1 MIFFRHFMLFIF
13 FNSVV
18 LLNAGIVSADIN
30 NHITEMLHDGQ
41 NISLYKDRD
50 SGRTVISIGFG
61 QHAKQ
66 NVAIDMA
73 KQAAMKYLGSFLK
86 GERVSATDVAE
97 QKYIGDL
104 AEESYYSIIR
114 TDVNASLKS
123 AYFFKS
129 GKRGGM
135 TYAVVIISEKSRAAA
150 DFFNAGQNSNIV
162 VARGFASMSSGAS
175 KARNNA
181 VNQALRNAVEQY
193 AGVQMASKTS
203 IENAEKYRAKLTS
216 VSKGHVKKYEIK
228 KEYKD
233 GNNFVVEIIAE
244 ISEEEP
250 GAETSIDAVKESM
263 GRPSFYLI
271 TEDQRLKDM
280 ISEVLSKNDLE
291 ITHEKK
297 RAKYIVNAKAK
308 KYEYDVSMSKSMK
321 GIQTTMTVNIKDRF
335 SGEDFINVSNDP
347 ENSVEI
353 SESPE
358 VRERNSYNYAMEELE
373 EKLLKQINRKFIA
386 RFQQGE
392 KILVKLVRFD
402 RMRDVDE
409 LKECIDSLPMT
420 KSVSVSPVENRTVTY
435 EVFYLGNPSDLQLEI
450 MKKSREFRLK
460 GLRAKNARDGFIT
473 FVF

>member
-1 MIFFRHFMLFIF
+1 MIFFKHFLLSIIF
-13 FNSVV
+13 TIVA
-18 LLNAGIVSADIN
+18 LLNAGMVSADIN
-30 NHITEMLHDGQ
+30 SRISEMLEDGQ

-50 SGRTVISIGFG
+50 SGRTVIAIGLG
-61 QHAKQ
+61 QHRKQ
-66 NVAIDMA
+66 NVSIDMA
-73 KQAAMKYLGSFLK
+73 KQEAMKYLASFLK

-114 TDVNASLKS
+114 TDVNAALKS

-129 GKRGGM
+129 GKRDRM
-135 TYAVVIISEKSRAAA
+135 TYAVVIISEKSRVAA
-150 DFFNAGQNSNIV
+150 DFFNARKNPNIV
-162 VARGFASMSSGAS
+162 LARGFASISSGVS

-181 VNQALRNAVEQY
+181 LNQALRNAVEQY
-193 AGVQMASKTS
+193 AGVQVAAKTS
-203 IENAEKYRAKLTS
+203 IENAETYRAKLAS

-228 KEYKD
+228 KEYED

-244 ISEEEP
+244 VSEEEP
-250 GAETSIDAVKESM
+250 DAKTSIEAVKENM
-263 GRPSFYLI
+263 GRPSFFLI
-271 TEDQRLKDM
+271 AEDQRLKDM

-291 ITHEKK
+291 ITHQRK
-297 RAKYIVNAKAK
+297 RARYIVNANAK

-321 GIQTTMTVNIKDRF
+321 GIQTTMIVNIKDRF
-335 SGEDFINVSNDP
+335 SGEDFINVSNNP

-353 SESPE
+353 SESSE
-358 VRERNSYNYAMEELE
+358 IRERNSYNYAMEELE

-435 EVFYLGNPSDLQLEI
+435 EVFYLGNPSNLQLEI
-450 MKKSREFRLK
+450 MKKSREFRLR
-460 GLRAKNARDGFIT
+460 GLRSKSAGNDFIT
-473 FVF
+473 FAF